1 MFLNFDGLLAAF
13 LAENL
18 QYLNGTSADL
28 LECPDGSI
36 LMALRC
42 STVCMVNSPEEMK
55 YFKMLV
61 AGLKYTETARVKV
74 LEDAI
79 RKTQTEGHPVSL
91 KQLKE
96 CIGVIQKAN
105 LSSKPNRT

>member
-1 MFLNFDGLLAAF
+1 MLAAF

-18 QYLNGTSADL
+18 QYLNGTSVEL
-28 LECPDGSI
+28 LEGLGSTS

-42 STVCMVNSPEEMK
+42 STVCMVNSLEEMK
-55 YFKMLV
+55 YFKVLIS
-61 AGLKYTETARVKV
+61 GLKYTEAARIKV

-79 RKTQTEGHPVSL
+79 RETQVKGHPVSL

-96 CIGVIQKAN
+96 CIGVIQKAD
-105 LSSKPNRT
+105 LS

>member
-1 MFLNFDGLLAAF
+1 MERYLRVFLKLDGMLAAF

-18 QYLNGTSADL
+18 QYLNGTSVEL
-28 LECPDGSI
+28 LEDLGSST

-42 STVCMVNSPEEMK
+42 STVCVVNSPDEMK
-55 YFKMLV
+55 YFKVLV
-61 AGLKYTETARVKV
+61 SGLKYTDAARVKV

-79 RKTQTEGHPVSL
+79 RETQVEGHPVSL

-96 CIGVIQKAN
+96 CIGVIQKAD
-105 LSSKPNRT
+105 LS